1 MSGGVSTPATP
12 YNPTPTT
19 WRVPGEGSYLSV
31 LPSPQRLSM
40 GLGSND
46 INRIIGDTTNRA
58 YQIWNGTRFT
68 DMNNEFVDVRMYG
81 AVGDGYANDTQALK
95 NALDSGCKNIY
106 FPKGY
111 TFRLSNVDEVY
122 APYYVDIP
130 DGVVFK
136 IDGTLIGTAGKSI
149 TFNILGSFG
158 AFGTGTIQIAQG
170 GDARVFLFRTG
181 VVWFR
186 GLTFKGIAPNV
197 NPWYLVCTDPGSGT
211 LDSLT
216 IVDCR
221 FINYCG
227 YGYLREV
234 NSAVAS
240 THSVAETII
249 ANCYFETI
257 YNGAGVLINATNGRD
272 RSISLIGNVFKN
284 VIGDVYGA
292 SFAGFPIAI
301 AGYGSLVNPI
311 PFVPSSAAANIL
323 VANNNIT
330 SARTG
335 IHFEYCNNIISAGN
349 VVNDIKDSYYPVGTE
364 SNGIVFYGCS
374 NWLSLGDCV
383 RGVTGDNIYA
393 YGFRASGGY
402 SGGYQQSNRDFAI
415 KSSTLEDA
423 SFFIEQ
429 QVPVNAISGV
439 PAYEMTT
446 SSVCNFEGNS
456 TIRGCAR
463 FQVTGTLDC
472 KDNNLVAPLS
482 SSALTVLSYYRNANF
497 ATLSV
502 KAQNNNVGIFVED
515 VAAIVGVGS
524 GFDAQY
530 ATITNVVYYGNQG
543 PYSVT
548 TVQRAAN
555 VATLTLTG
563 NITVPIGAPI
573 TVAGVG
579 SGFDVT
585 NAVVT
590 ANTPGALTSTVS
602 YANVGANTGPSAG
615 TGTLTIPFNA
625 QITYSNTGANVATTA
640 ATAGTV
646 LNMVKALTI
655 DAKPNYTGN
664 SDYDS
669 YYRLNMEVTGNTAK
683 TVYGGSSF
691 SLRNVTQYMTS
702 AGTFAANGR
711 LPANLNINFI
721 ANNFG
726 ADFQAASTWPVNN
739 ANRVFYTAQTSVPT
753 GVEFCV
759 GDQCS
764 INIGGGGAHK
774 NYICSAGG
782 YVGVLADTFTIVS
795 ATAGTLKKAGAYSW
809 VTYPPIYSLGEEIQV
824 TNGTNTLIGIC
835 TKIQLSGAD
844 QIMTLVDPATGS
856 ALDLTPVSGGVPA
869 IQPYRV
875 ASFVLF

>member
-40 GLGSND
+40 GLGAND

-81 AVGDGYANDTQALK
+81 AVGDGSNNDTQALK

-111 TFRLSNVDEVY
+111 TFRLSNVDEAY

-130 DGVVFK
+130 DGVIFK
-136 IDGTLIGTAGKSI
+136 IDGTLIGTVGKSI

-158 AFGTGTIQIAQG
+158 AFGTGTVQIAQG
-170 GDARVFLFRTG
+170 GDPRVFKFSLGT
-181 VVWFR
+181 VWFS
-186 GLTFKGIAPNV
+186 GITFKGIAPNV
-197 NPWYLVCTDPGSGT
+197 NPWYLVCTDPLSGT

-216 IVDCR
+216 IVNCR
-221 FINYCG
+221 FVNYCG
-227 YGYLREV
+227 FGYIREV
-234 NSAVAS
+234 SNISPS
-240 THSVAETII
+240 THTVLETII
-249 ANCYFETI
+249 ANCYFDTL
-257 YNGAGVLINATNGRD
+257 YNGGAILINDTNGKD
-272 RSISLIGNVFKN
+272 RSISIIGNVIKN
-284 VIGDVYGA
+284 CIGDIYGD
-292 SFAGFPIAI
+292 SFNGFPIAV
-301 AGYGSLVNPI
+301 AGYGNPFLTL
-311 PFVPSSAAANIL
+311 PFPYANAASNIL
-323 VANNNIT
+323 IANNSIT

-335 IHFEYCNNIISAGN
+335 IHVEYCNNIISSGN
-349 VVNDIKDSYYPVGTE
+349 VVTDINDSYYPNGTE

-374 NWLSLGDCV
+374 NWVSIGDTV
-383 RGVTGDNIYA
+383 RSVTGDRIYA
-393 YGFRASGGY
+393 YGIKAAGGY
-402 SGGYQQSNRDFAI
+402 NAGYQQSNRDFAI
-415 KSSTLEDA
+415 KAAVLEDA

-429 QVPVNAISGV
+429 QVPVNSISGV

-456 TIRGCAR
+456 AIRGCAR
-463 FQVTGTLDC
+463 FQVTGTLEC
-472 KDNNLVAPLS
+472 KNNNLIAPLS

-497 ATLSV
+497 ATLAI
-502 KAQNNNVGIFVED
+502 KAQNQSVGIFVED

-590 ANTPGALTSTVS
+590 ANTSGALTSTVS

-615 TGTLTIPFNA
+615 TGTLTIPFNV

-669 YYRLNMEVTGNTAK
+669 YYRLNIEVTSNTAK

-691 SLRNVTQYMTS
+691 SLCNVTQVIQP
-702 AGTFAANGR
+702 AGTYTSNGR
-711 LPANLNINFI
+711 LSANLNINFI
-721 ANNFG
+721 GNNFG
-726 ADFQAASTWPVNN
+726 ADTQASSSWPVTNSNRFFTTTQSSIPN
-739 ANRVFYTAQTSVPT
+739 A
-753 GVEFCV
+753 VEYCI
-759 GDQCS
+759 GDVATVL
-764 INIGGGGAHK
+764 GGPHK
-774 NYICSAGG
+774 NWFCTTPG
-782 YVGVLADTFTIVS
+782 YVGPAGDTFAIVS
-795 ATAGTLKKAGAYSW
+795 AVNGTLKKAGAYSW

-856 ALDLTPVSGGVPA
+856 ALNLTPVSGGVRA